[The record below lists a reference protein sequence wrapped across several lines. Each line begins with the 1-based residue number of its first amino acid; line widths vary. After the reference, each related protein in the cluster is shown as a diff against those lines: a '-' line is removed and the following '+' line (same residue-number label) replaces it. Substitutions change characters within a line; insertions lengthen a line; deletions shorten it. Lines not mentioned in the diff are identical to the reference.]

1 MAGMRRLTREPWF
14 HDKRIG
20 WGLSP
25 AGWQGWLMTAVFIV
39 LYVATL
45 AGAVRMPLGA
55 RAGAGLLELVA
66 FIVLVVMTSTWVAS
80 R

>member
-1 MAGMRRLTREPWF
+1 MRRLSREPWF

-25 AGWQGWLMTAVFIV
+25 AAWQGWLATAIFIV
-39 LYVATL
+39 LFVATL
-45 AGAVRMPLGA
+45 GGIVHMPLGA
-55 RAGAGLLELVA
+55 RFGVGLVELAAFVA
-66 FIVLVVMTSTWVAS
+66 LAVMTSTWMAS